1 VRAEELRQPTTR
13 AEASSSSMTVEQLD
27 RASNAAKGVF
37 DTADSAVVFV
47 DVIESGGVQTPGR
60 AFTQTAF
67 LPLLI
72 ATALFTLLGPWP
84 SMQAPK
90 RRTDFVERKL
100 MLPNWASQLNPE
112 DRSSRSLVA
121 SAYNNAAQMAWYET
135 QQFVHSISTMLA
147 TAGSVGE
154 LDAVEMRFGRTAVK
168 LWDLRRSLTQ

>member
-1 VRAEELRQPTTR
+1 
-13 AEASSSSMTVEQLD
+13 
-27 RASNAAKGVF
+27 
-37 DTADSAVVFV
+37 
-47 DVIESGGVQTPGR
+47 
-60 AFTQTAF
+60 
-67 LPLLI
+67 
-72 ATALFTLLGPWP
+72 LFTLLGPWP

-112 DRSSRSLVA
+112 DRSSRPLVA